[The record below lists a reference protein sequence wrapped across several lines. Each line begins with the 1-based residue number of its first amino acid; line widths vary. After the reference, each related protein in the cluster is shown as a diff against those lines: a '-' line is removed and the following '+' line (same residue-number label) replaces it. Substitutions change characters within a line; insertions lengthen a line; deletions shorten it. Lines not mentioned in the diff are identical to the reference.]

1 MRIVSNAIL
10 PGMLGLRFFAVCA
23 AGTGEDVDPTVVETW
38 ELHMPGPAAGALWI
52 WEIHIFAANN

>member
-38 ELHMPGPAAGALWI
+38 ELHMPGPAAGTLWI
-52 WEIHIFAANN
+52 